1 MCIIFP
7 AIGETIMQLEMFPRT
22 DMQILDEKIE
32 SVRQVAENVRK
43 GIFSRN
49 NELSFLVMELKK
61 EIEEIK
67 DKLFAAG
74 VE

>member
-1 MCIIFP
+1 
-7 AIGETIMQLEMFPRT
+7 MQLEMFPRT
-22 DMQILDEKIE
+22 EMQIMDEKIE
-32 SVRQVAENVRK
+32 SIRQTAENVRR